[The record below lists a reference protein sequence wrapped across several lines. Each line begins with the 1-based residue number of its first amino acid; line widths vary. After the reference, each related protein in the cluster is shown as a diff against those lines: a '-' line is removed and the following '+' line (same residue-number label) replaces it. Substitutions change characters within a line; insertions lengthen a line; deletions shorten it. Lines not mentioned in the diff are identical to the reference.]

1 MHVLTSIICG
11 AIPWLFSSLAI
22 NAVARAAGQIVDIVR
37 KQFRVPGVMEG
48 TVKPGHV
55 ESVTAATKAAQGEL
69 VNLALLAVVTPIVAS
84 LALQVEALG
93 GFLAGVIAAFCQFD
107 VCVKS

>member
-1 MHVLTSIICG
+1 MHVLTSIIGG

-48 TVKPGHV
+48 TVKPDYV

-69 VNLALLAVVTPIVAS
+69 VNLALLAVVTPIVAG

-93 GFLAGVIAAFCQFD
+93 GFLAGVIGR
-107 VCVKS
+107 VLPV